1 MRKTPQKHLVLN
13 SETVRSLQEQEL
25 AKAAGGYNSN
35 VICPQTAY
43 YTCRP
48 QTRAARSDLI

>member
-1 MRKTPQKHLVLN
+1 MRKTTKKHLVLN

-48 QTRAARSDLI
+48 QTPGCPI